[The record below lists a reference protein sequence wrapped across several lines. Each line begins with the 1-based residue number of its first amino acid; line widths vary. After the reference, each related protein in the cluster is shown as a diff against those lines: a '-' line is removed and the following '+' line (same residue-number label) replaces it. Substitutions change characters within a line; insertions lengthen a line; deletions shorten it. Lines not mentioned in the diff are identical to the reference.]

1 MKKFFLNFKKARCK
15 NCGQM
20 QNYFRIPK
28 NWRQFLWGGY
38 SCGKCGA
45 ELDKFGEIIKM
56 PKEFDTME

>member
-1 MKKFFLNFKKARCK
+1 
-15 NCGQM
+15 M